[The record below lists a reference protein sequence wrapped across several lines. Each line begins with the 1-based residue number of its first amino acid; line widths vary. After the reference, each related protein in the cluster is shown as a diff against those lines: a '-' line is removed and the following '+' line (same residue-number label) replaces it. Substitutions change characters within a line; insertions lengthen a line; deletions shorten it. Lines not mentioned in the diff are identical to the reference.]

1 VSAVAPDAARSQTES
16 AGEPALRWCSVERT
30 EPGARLAAAL
40 GETRSVI
47 VVVRGPAG
55 IGKTS
60 LVLDTLGRSQVHHV
74 VVRATAGLDR
84 VPLAALH
91 PLLWQLGVAAPDE
104 GDVAGA
110 ALLGELWSALD
121 SRADRTVVFVDDA
134 PRLDPASAAIV
145 AQLADHPRVHLVLT
159 VRDDDTLGQPLAGLL
174 DRPTARRVAVGAL
187 SFEECAAVV
196 ATSLGEQID
205 PATTALLHERS
216 GGNPLYLRE
225 LVTGSVE
232 AGRLVSGPHGLTL
245 SSPVPSRRLVELV
258 AEHLER
264 LGASRLAALEL
275 LAVAQPLDLA
285 DLAHVGVEADD
296 LVELERVG
304 LVAADRTGSGV
315 EVRLGHPVHEEV
327 LRAVTPAIRWSLR
340 LRDAAVLLWDR
351 GDPSS
356 RFRATCM
363 RVDAGEPVGGAELVA
378 AARRAF
384 GLLDHRGAIVL
395 ANAATAAG
403 EPFWGS
409 LVLGGASSALGD
421 AATADEAL
429 ERALVV
435 AADDEQRALAAQR
448 LGMHLAV
455 RLERPTDA
463 LARAEQVL
471 DSLGDERWRRFL
483 AADVAKWR
491 MMAGL
496 PIDDLVA
503 TALPGE
509 PPSEDPAVRL
519 NDRVLRAL
527 VTVMNGELTLA
538 RAAVDEGLP
547 IAVAHPEILP
557 NAEDLLRLSGYLVMT
572 FAGELREATALAEE
586 QLAHAA
592 RRRGEPE
599 GMWSFALSLMELHR
613 GRVGRAVEL
622 STVAVSRLE
631 WRDFTGLRPVAR
643 AVRATGLAQLG
654 RPGDA
659 RRELDSIED
668 LARQDPKVD
677 LQVAQ
682 AEAWLAVADRD
693 HERAIEAL
701 ADAGRRAMASQHLC
715 LGALTSYE
723 AVRLGGAEAV
733 VRDLCDAAARSEG
746 RLVAAL
752 AEHAVAAVDRDAAAL
767 ESISDRLWELGLAV
781 ASVDAA
787 AQAAR
792 LHRRAGRAEPARR
805 AARRAE
811 RLDPDHDGARGTP
824 DEQAEPGL
832 TPRERQ
838 VAQLAAQRWR
848 SREVAE
854 QLQISVRTV
863 DNHLASA
870 YRKLGVTD
878 RTELAEVLDE
888 LGLRDAATS
897 QPDPSG
903 GSARMALRRPGAG
916 DAGG

>member
-1 VSAVAPDAARSQTES
+1 MLGASLE
-16 AGEPALRWCSVERT
+16 EP
-30 EPGARLAAAL
+30 
-40 GETRSVI
+40 
-47 VVVRGPAG
+47 
-55 IGKTS
+55 
-60 LVLDTLGRSQVHHV
+60 
-74 VVRATAGLDR
+74 
-84 VPLAALH
+84 
-91 PLLWQLGVAAPDE
+91 
-104 GDVAGA
+104 
-110 ALLGELWSALD
+110 
-121 SRADRTVVFVDDA
+121 
-134 PRLDPASAAIV
+134 
-145 AQLADHPRVHLVLT
+145 
-159 VRDDDTLGQPLAGLL
+159 
-174 DRPTARRVAVGAL
+174 
-187 SFEECAAVV
+187 
-196 ATSLGEQID
+196 ID
-205 PATTALLHERS
+205 PTTTALLHERS

-232 AGRLVSGPHGLTL
+232 AGSLVRGPHGLTL
-245 SSPVPSRRLVELV
+245 STPVPSRRLVELV
-258 AEHLER
+258 AEHFER
-264 LGASRLAALEL
+264 LSAPRLAALEL

-285 DLAHVGVEADD
+285 DLRHVEVASED
-296 LVELERVG
+296 LVELERDG
-304 LVAADRTGSGV
+304 LVAADRSEAGV
-315 EVRLGHPVHEEV
+315 QVRLGHPVYEEV
-327 LRAVTPAIRWSLR
+327 LRALTPAIRWSLR
-340 LRDAAVLLWDR
+340 QRDAAALLWER

-363 RVDAGEPVGGAELVA
+363 RVEAGEAVPGDEVVA

-395 ANAATAAG
+395 ANAAIQAG
-403 EPFWGS
+403 ESFWGS

-421 AATADEAL
+421 TVAADEAL
-429 ERALVV
+429 ERALVTAV
-435 AADDEQRALAAQR
+435 DDEQRALAAQR

-455 RLERPTDA
+455 RLERPADA
-463 LARAEQVL
+463 LARSERVLAEL
-471 DSLGDERWRRFL
+471 SDDRWRRFL

-519 NDRVLRAL
+519 NDLVLRAL
-527 VTVMNGELTLA
+527 VTVMNGELSLA
-538 RAAVDEGLP
+538 RSAVDEGLP
-547 IAVAHPEILP
+547 IALAHPEILP

-572 FAGELREATALAEE
+572 FAGDLREATALAEE

-592 RRRGEPE
+592 RRHGEPE

-613 GRVGRAVEL
+613 GQVGRAVEL
-622 STVAVSRLE
+622 STVAVGRLE
-631 WRDFTGLRPVAR
+631 WRDFTGLRPAAR

-654 RPGDA
+654 RAGEA

-682 AEAWLAVADRD
+682 AVAWLAVGDRD

-701 ADAGRRAMASQHLC
+701 AAAGRRAMSSQHLC

-733 VRDLCDAAARSEG
+733 LHDLRDAAARSEG
-746 RLVAAL
+746 RLVAVL
-752 AEHAVAAVDRDAAAL
+752 AEHAVASVDRDATAL
-767 ESISDRLWELGLAV
+767 ETVSDRLWELGLAV

-792 LHRRAGRAEPARR
+792 LHRRAGRGEPARR
-805 AARRAE
+805 ATRRTE
-811 RLDPDHDGARGTP
+811 RLEPDHDGARGTP
-824 DEQAEPGL
+824 DEHAEPGL

-838 VAQLAAQRWR
+838 IAQLAAQRWR

-854 QLQISVRTV
+854 HLEISVRTV

-878 RTELAEVLDE
+878 RTELAQVLDE
-888 LGLRDAATS
+888 LGLRDAPS
-897 QPDPSG
+897 PRPDPGVDSP
-903 GSARMALRRPGAG
+903 RVVLRRPGAG

>member
-1 VSAVAPDAARSQTES
+1 M
-16 AGEPALRWCSVERT
+16 
-30 EPGARLAAAL
+30 
-40 GETRSVI
+40 
-47 VVVRGPAG
+47 VVVVDGPAG

-60 LVLDTLGRSQVHHV
+60 LVLETLERLAAPHV

-91 PLLWQLGVAAPDE
+91 PLLWHLEVSAPGE

-110 ALLGELWSALD
+110 ALLGELWSGLD
-121 SRADRTVVFVDDA
+121 SRAERTVVFVDDA
-134 PRLDPASAAIV
+134 PRLDAASAAIV
-145 AQLADHPRVHLVLT
+145 GQLADHPRVHVVLT
-159 VRDDDTLGQPLAGLL
+159 VRDGEPLGQPLAGLL
-174 DRPTARRVAVGAL
+174 DRPTARRVPVDELTSGECTAVL
-187 SFEECAAVV
+187 V
-196 ATSLGEQID
+196 ASLGEPID
-205 PATTALLHERS
+205 PTTTALLHERS

-232 AGRLVSGPHGLTL
+232 AGRLVRGPHGLTL
-245 SSPVPSRRLVELV
+245 SAPVPSRRLVELV

-264 LGASRLAALEL
+264 LTAPRLAALEL

-285 DLAHVGVEADD
+285 DLRHVEVAAED
-296 LVELERVG
+296 LVELEREG
-304 LVAADRTGSGV
+304 LVVADRTEAGV
-315 EVRLGHPVHEEV
+315 QVRLGHPVHEEV
-327 LRAVTPAIRWSLR
+327 LRALTPAIRWSLR
-340 LRDAAVLLWDR
+340 QRDAAALLWGR

-363 RVDAGEPVGGAELVA
+363 RVDAGEPVSGDEVVA

-395 ANAATAAG
+395 ANAAIDAG
-403 EPFWGS
+403 EQFWGA

-421 AATADEAL
+421 VAAADEAL
-429 ERALVV
+429 ERALL
-435 AADDEQRALAAQR
+435 AAVGDEQRALAAQR

-455 RLERPTDA
+455 RLERPADA
-463 LARAEQVL
+463 LVRSEQVL
-471 DSLGDERWRRFL
+471 DQLSDERWRRFL

-509 PPSEDPAVRL
+509 PPSNDPAVRL
-519 NDRVLRAL
+519 NDLVLRAL
-527 VTVMNGELTLA
+527 VTVMNGELSLA
-538 RAAVDEGLP
+538 RSAVDDGLP
-547 IAVAHPEILP
+547 IALAHPEILP

-572 FAGELREATALAEE
+572 FAGDLRDATAMAEE

-622 STVAVSRLE
+622 STVAVGRLE

-654 RPGDA
+654 RAGDA
-659 RRELDSIED
+659 RRELDSIEEV
-668 LARQDPKVD
+668 ARQDPKVD

-682 AEAWLAVADRD
+682 AEAWLAVADRE
-693 HERAIEAL
+693 HERAVAAL
-701 ADAGRRAMASQHLC
+701 AAAGRRAMSSQHLC

-733 VRDLCDAAARSEG
+733 VHDLRDAAARSEG
-746 RLVAAL
+746 QLVAVL
-752 AEHAVAAVDRDAAAL
+752 AEHAVASVDRDAHAL
-767 ESISDRLWELGLAV
+767 ESVSDRLWELGLAV

-792 LHRRAGRAEPARR
+792 LHRRSGRGEQARR
-805 AARRAE
+805 VSRRSE
-811 RLDPDHDGARGTP
+811 RLGPDHDGARGTP
-824 DEQAEPGL
+824 DEHAEPPL

-838 VAQLAAQRWR
+838 VVQLAAERWR

-854 QLQISVRTV
+854 HLAISVRTV

-878 RTELAEVLDE
+878 RIELAQVLDE
-888 LGLRDAATS
+888 LGLRDAA
-897 QPDPSG
+897 PP
-903 GSARMALRRPGAG
+903 RPEPR
-916 DAGG
+916 DD